1 MKSMTMLWWA
11 VCGSSTSPPI
21 WQYGTTQGWCL
32 AHYWQSSF
40 LPLCG
45 TCWWHDGW
53 RGALSTTH
61 NITCYHNPHLTIIYC
76 PLKVSTKYKLSNN
89 NYLCWLMWWMLWDHQ
104 QQEGGHMMWVG
115 RRGARVQMPPGIV
128 TGWVSAVAVHTGWNR
143 QNIFSLLHFKL
154 SFHKSVSLIIAVCF
168 DDQLMKQYG

>member
-1 MKSMTMLWWA
+1 MLWWS

-76 PLKVSTKYKLSNN
+76 PLKVSTKYKLSSN
-89 NYLCWLMWWMLWDHQ
+89 NYLCRLMWWMLWDHQ
-104 QQEGGHMMWVG
+104 QEGGHTMWVG
-115 RRGARVQMPPGIV
+115 RRGARVQMPPGICYWM
-128 TGWVSAVAVHTGWNR
+128 GQCSGCAHWADPAMYILN
-143 QNIFSLLHFKL
+143 LHPTI
-154 SFHKSVSLIIAVCF
+154 SFHQSVSLIIAVCF
-168 DDQLMKQYG
+168 DNQKLMIQSSS